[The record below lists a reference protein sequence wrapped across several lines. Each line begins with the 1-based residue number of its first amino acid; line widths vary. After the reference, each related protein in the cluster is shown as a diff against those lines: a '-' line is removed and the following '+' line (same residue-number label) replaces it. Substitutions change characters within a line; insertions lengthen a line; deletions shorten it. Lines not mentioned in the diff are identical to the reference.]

1 MKILFVCTVPKD
13 IFSGGRYHTHLMA
26 STLSHLGHE
35 VTFHT
40 NNAPVYN
47 NEFLEH
53 IPGYASIHF
62 ELSGDFRTPPEEHFD
77 LVILAPDQ
85 SQNLYYDFAFN
96 ICDTQKIPLVLINFE
111 SPNWFN
117 SLSPYP
123 RDENLWDKWTKSL
136 LRPSVI
142 LSSAK
147 ESQKWAKEYYP
158 NVEKQ
163 NLYSYWYPPINSPAA
178 DSVFDKNI
186 TKENSILAIS
196 RFNDKHKGALD
207 LLSVLDESLRGYTLK
222 FLTSRPILRDET
234 TIPLFEKAENFGI
247 NLKFIENPTE
257 VEKFHE
263 IQKSKLMLFPSYFE
277 GFGYPPLEALYM
289 DTPVVCYDLPVLRET
304 TEGCDGIYFADRGNF
319 DDLKIKIQKALQSQ
333 PKNMRAAIFKN
344 TNFEERSKSLNTLV
358 SEWTSS
364 VSSWC
369 K

>member
-1 MKILFVCTVPKD
+1 MRTYFT
-13 IFSGGRYHTHLMA
+13 A
-26 STLSHLGHE
+26 
-35 VTFHT
+35 
-40 NNAPVYN
+40 A
-47 NEFLEH
+47 
-53 IPGYASIHF
+53 
-62 ELSGDFRTPPEEHFD
+62 RTPLPMEPKTW
-77 LVILAPDQ
+77 L
-85 SQNLYYDFAFN
+85 
-96 ICDTQKIPLVLINFE
+96 
-111 SPNWFN
+111 
-117 SLSPYP
+117 
-123 RDENLWDKWTKSL
+123 LWVPGWCF
-136 LRPSVI
+136 R
-142 LSSAK
+142 
-147 ESQKWAKEYYP
+147 
-158 NVEKQ
+158 
-163 NLYSYWYPPINSPAA
+163 
-178 DSVFDKNI
+178 
-186 TKENSILAIS
+186 
-196 RFNDKHKGALD
+196 R
-207 LLSVLDESLRGYTLK
+207 RGCVH
-222 FLTSRPILRDET
+222 